1 MEQMPLISVI
11 VPVYKVEPY
20 LDRCIRSLVGQT
32 YENLEILLVDD
43 GSPDRCG
50 EICDGWA
57 EKDSRIRVLHKKNG
71 GLSDARNAGMAAA
84 TGTLIGFVDSD
95 DWVEP
100 DMFQLL
106 HARLTESDSDIAAC
120 GIVLDF
126 EDGASSRMLTMAGD
140 AVLDTRE
147 SLMALIDNSRLQQ
160 PVCNKLY
167 KREQIKDIPFPVG
180 KCHEDNFWT
189 YQAIARAKRVCVFDT
204 PCYHYL
210 QHGGSIMGSK
220 FSLKRLDAL
229 EAELEMLAFLRE
241 CYPDLA
247 NFGVAEAYM
256 LYIGLMQGGLRSLK
270 GTELEILRKKT
281 RNAVLQTG
289 APKFTREIPLK
300 RRALLLASR
309 ISLEG
314 TCRILNFMQDIHPE
328 SDSSPKNSSAIPGI
342 FPGASG
348 TGDGDAGRKL

>member
-20 LDRCIRSLVGQT
+20 LDRCIRSIVGQT

-50 EICDGWA
+50 EICDAWA
-57 EKDSRIRVLHKKNG
+57 KKDSRIRVIHKENG
-71 GLSDARNAGMAAA
+71 GLSDARNAGMSEA

-100 DMFQLL
+100 DMFRLL
-106 HARLTESDSDIAAC
+106 YARLTGSDSDIAAC

-126 EDGASSRMLTMAGD
+126 EDGAASRMLTMPGD
-140 AVLDTRE
+140 AILDTRE
-147 SLMALIDNSRLQQ
+147 ALMALMDNSRLQQ

-167 KREQIKDIPFPVG
+167 KREQIKDVSFPVG
-180 KCHEDNFWT
+180 KCHEDAFWT
-189 YQAIARAKRVCVFDT
+189 YQAIARAKWVSVFDT

-210 QHGGSIMGSK
+210 QHGGSIMGSQ

-241 CYPDLA
+241 CHPDLTG
-247 NFGVAEAYM
+247 FGVVEAYM

-270 GTELEILRKKT
+270 GQELKILRE
-281 RNAVLQTG
+281 RIGNAVLQTG
-289 APKFTREIPLK
+289 APKLTKDISLK

-309 ISLEG
+309 VSLEG
-314 TCRILNFMQDIHPE
+314 TCRLLNFLQDIHVL
-328 SDSSPKNSSAIPGI
+328 
-342 FPGASG
+342 
-348 TGDGDAGRKL
+348 T